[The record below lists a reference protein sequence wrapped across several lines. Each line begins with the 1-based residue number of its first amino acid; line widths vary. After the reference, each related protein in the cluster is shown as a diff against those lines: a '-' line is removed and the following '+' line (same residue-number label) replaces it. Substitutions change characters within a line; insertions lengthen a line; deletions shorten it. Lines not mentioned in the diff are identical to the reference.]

1 MKELIKKIIK
11 EEVDDKKFERLKQV
25 KETLIN
31 IVNNEGLIEASKFVG
46 GYDNVRNILRGT
58 DYLNGDSMIKTI
70 KDYFNQPNRLQY
82 LDLNN
87 DLGLEH
93 IELEK
98 GNTHLITLSALF
110 NRGFVVQI
118 YEKDDD
124 GDFDLIDDSVISY
137 EDDNN
142 REEPLLKTIHLYEL
156 VDGIMERWENK
167 NQ

>member
-1 MKELIKKIIK
+1 MKELIKKIIQ
-11 EEVDDKKFERLKQV
+11 EVSDNKSERLNQV

-31 IVNNEGLIEASKFVG
+31 IVNNEGLIEGSKFVG
-46 GYDNVRNILRGT
+46 GYNSLKKILKGS
-58 DYLNGDSMIKTI
+58 DYLTRDCMLNTI
-70 KDYFNQPNRLQY
+70 KDYFNQPNRLQF

-98 GNTHLITLSALF
+98 SSTHLITLSALF
-110 NRGFVVQI
+110 KRGFTVQI

-124 GDFDLIDDSVISY
+124 GDWDEIDESTISF
-137 EDDNN
+137 EDDES
-142 REEPLLKTIHLYEL
+142 RKDPLLKTIHLYEL
-156 VDGIMERWENK
+156 VDGIMDRWENE

>member
-1 MKELIKKIIK
+1 
-11 EEVDDKKFERLKQV
+11 
-25 KETLIN
+25 
-31 IVNNEGLIEASKFVG
+31 
-46 GYDNVRNILRGT
+46 
-58 DYLNGDSMIKTI
+58 MIKTI

>member
-1 MKELIKKIIK
+1 MKELIKKIIQ
-11 EEVDDKKFERLKQV
+11 EVSDNKLERLKQV

-31 IVNNEGLIEASKFVG
+31 IVNNEGLIEGSKFVG
-46 GYDNVRNILRGT
+46 GYDNLKKILKGS
-58 DYLNGDSMIKTI
+58 DYLNRDCMLNTI

-156 VDGIMERWENK
+156 VDGIMERWENR